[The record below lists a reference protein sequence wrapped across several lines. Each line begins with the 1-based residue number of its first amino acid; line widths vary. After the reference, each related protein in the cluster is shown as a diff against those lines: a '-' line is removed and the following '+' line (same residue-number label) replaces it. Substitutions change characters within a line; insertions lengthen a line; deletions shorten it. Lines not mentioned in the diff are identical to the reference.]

1 MGTTHVFSIGSTPRI
16 EPNGN
21 LSERWQQQSRQQ
33 LWTQM
38 SLNSLSFGFLLIGM
52 LILAHPHLAADL
64 PDLSNDGLLA
74 TVSGL
79 GALVI
84 GSAFTIAA
92 YQHWRA
98 RPRSSPLPTVRR
110 NGVRLAFSAA

>member
-1 MGTTHVFSIGSTPRI
+1 MGTTHVFSFGSAPKI

-21 LSERWQQQSRQQ
+21 LSERWQQRSRQQ

-38 SLNSLSFGFLLIGM
+38 SLNSLSLGFLLIGT
-52 LILAHPHLAADL
+52 LIIVHPHLAADL